1 MKLLTSSAHCQDL
14 RHPDLRVQRYKEEK
28 YPPNFLRNSEK
39 YAIFAANLANSQNII
54 LQETLKGETKK
65 L

>member
-1 MKLLTSSAHCQDL
+1 MKLLASSAHCQDL

-39 YAIFAANLANSQNII
+39 YAIFAA
-54 LQETLKGETKK
+54 E
-65 L
+65 